1 MDIYSPG
8 KEVRMDIELLIS
20 TMNADKSLL
29 DKINIH
35 SNVVVVNQC
44 GYDGVEESTYNGHH
58 VKWINSSTKGL
69 SRSRNIAL
77 KNATADIVVLTDDD
91 VEYVAGYPDIIEKAF
106 LSHPE
111 MDIISFQVEG
121 INGKFKDYSEKENS
135 LNFLGSMKVSSVEIA
150 IKRKKIEKAKI
161 QFNEAFGSGAKYRMG
176 EENIFLFNCLKKK
189 LKLYYLPQII
199 ANLWVGD
206 STWFQGF
213 NKKYFIDRGAT
224 YYEMFGCLAPLM
236 ILQFII
242 RKRKLIQ
249 DISLSQALKCAF
261 EGMNDWRKLKNTI

>member
-1 MDIYSPG
+1 MN
-8 KEVRMDIELLIS
+8 IELLVS

-44 GYDGVEESTYNGHH
+44 GNDSIEEMGYNGYTI
-58 VKWINSSTKGL
+58 KWINSSSKGL

-91 VEYVAGYPDIIEKAF
+91 VEYVADYPEIIEKAF

-121 INGKFKDYSEKENS
+121 KNGKFKDYSEKEAS
-135 LNFLGSMKVSSVEIA
+135 LNFFGSMRVSSVEIA
-150 IKRKKIEKAKI
+150 IKRKKIEEAKM
-161 QFNEAFGSGAKYRMG
+161 QFNENFGSGARYRMG

-189 LKLYYLPQII
+189 MRLYYFPKVI
-199 ANLWVGD
+199 ANVWIGD

-213 NKKYFIDRGAT
+213 NKKYFIDRGAS
-224 YYEMFGCLAPLM
+224 YYEMFGIWTPLM
-236 ILQFII
+236 IFQFVF
-242 RKRKLIQ
+242 RKRKYIE
-249 DISLSQALKCAF
+249 DISLSQALKYAF
-261 EGMNDWRKLKNTI
+261 IGMKEWRNSKNLI